1 MVSRTDGDRVADR
14 PIRRGGVHWA
24 EIDGRRPVLVVQAQP
39 YNDSRLPT
47 VLAVVLRS
55 DRRFAAVPGN
65 VFLPATV
72 SGLPED
78 AVADVTAV
86 RAVDR
91 CRLDR
96 PVGQVPAADMVA
108 VDDGLRRVLGLP

>member
-1 MVSRTDGDRVADR
+1 MVSRTDGDR

-24 EIDGRRPVLVVQAQP
+24 EIGGRRPVLVVQAQP

-65 VFLPATV
+65 VFVPAAL
-72 SGLPED
+72 SGLADD
-78 AVADVTAV
+78 AVADVTTV
-86 RAVDR
+86 IAVDR
-91 CRLDR
+91 SRLDH
-96 PVGQVPAADMVA
+96 PVGELPAADMVA
-108 VDDGLRRVLGLP
+108 VDDGLRRVLGLS